1 MLAVVFLL
9 ASAGTE
15 VVIEAPKGAS
25 KEPICGGGPVIEAPK
40 GASKEPICGGGPV
53 HEAPKGASKEPI
65 CGGRRR
71 VFAASGT
78 GGGGTAITG
87 ALSTLS
93 RTPCARSQ
101 SERSASGL
109 CVE

>member
-15 VVIEAPKGAS
+15 VVI
-25 KEPICGGGPVIEAPK
+25 
-40 GASKEPICGGGPV
+40 
-53 HEAPKGASKEPI
+53 EAPKGASKEPI

-101 SERSASGL
+101 SERSASSGRRVGVRPVDL
-109 CVE
+109 TGECKKGRACSVQAGASAAGHSSSG